1 MIIPNTDELEP
12 NFNEIKLLT
21 DITKDS
27 YALLGLD
34 NTFCVFKSINDILYL
49 IYTNIDCSIISY
61 NLIENKKINEIKN
74 AHTEDIT
81 NFRYYLDKI
90 NKRDLLLSTSAVNN
104 NLKIWNINNFECIL
118 NIHNVNNT
126 GILKSS
132 CFLYDNNTIYIITS
146 NYNDSVNNIKEG
158 IKVFDLNG
166 NKIKDINDSNDDIIY
181 ITTYYDINLSSN
193 FIISGNNGY
202 ILSYNFNDNSIYMKY
217 VDGKNYYDH
226 SSIIIIKS
234 EEMIKMVE
242 SCGDGLIRI
251 WNFHTA
257 EILNR
262 IYVCNC
268 YLYGMH
274 ILNGENILVGCRD
287 KKIRI
292 VDVKNS
298 LIKKEI
304 EGHNKEILTIKKIF
318 HPQFGECLISQGKSN
333 DQIKL
338 WKI

>member
-1 MIIPNTDELEP
+1 MIKPNTDELNQ
-12 NFNEIKLLT
+12 NFYEVKFIT

-27 YALLGLD
+27 YALFGLD

-49 IYTNIDCSIISY
+49 IYTDINSSIISY
-61 NLIENKKINEIKN
+61 NLIENIKINEIKN
-74 AHTEDIT
+74 AHSEYIT
-81 NFRYYLDKI
+81 NFRHYLDKN
-90 NKRDLLLSTSAVNN
+90 NKRDLILSISATNN

-118 NIHNVNNT
+118 IIHNVNNT

-146 NYNDSVNNIKEG
+146 NYNDDVNNIKEG

-166 NKIKDINDSNDDIIY
+166 NKIKDINDSNYDIIF
-181 ITTYYDINLSSN
+181 IATYYDIDLSSN
-193 FIISGNNGY
+193 YIISGNNGH
-202 ILSYNFNDNSIYMKY
+202 IISYNYNDNSIYMIY
-217 VDGKNYYDH
+217 DDSKNYYDH

-234 EEMIKMVE
+234 EEMIKMIE

-251 WNFHTA
+251 WNFHTG

-262 IYVCNC
+262 IYVSDG
-268 YLYGMH
+268 YLYGIQ

-287 KKIRI
+287 KKLRI
-292 VDVKNS
+292 VDIKNS

-304 EGHNKEILTIKKIF
+304 EGHNKEILTVKKIF
-318 HPQFGECLISQGKSN
+318 LPQYGDCLISQGKFD

>member
-1 MIIPNTDELEP
+1 MKKSITNEFNPNL
-12 NFNEIKLLT
+12 NEIKLLT

-49 IYTNIDCSIISY
+49 IYTNIYCSIISY
-61 NLIENKKINEIKN
+61 NLIENKKVNEIKK

-81 NFRYYLDKI
+81 NFRYYLDKN
-90 NKRDLLLSTSAVNN
+90 NKWDLILSISGTNN
-104 NLKIWNINNFECIL
+104 NIKIWNINTFECIL
-118 NIHNVNNT
+118 NIQNVNNT

-132 CFLYDNNTIYIITS
+132 CFLYNNNTIFIITS
-146 NYNDSVNNIKEG
+146 NYNDDENNVKEAIKA
-158 IKVFDLNG
+158 FDLNG
-166 NKIKDINDSNDDIIY
+166 NKIKEINDSNDDIIY
-181 ITTYYDINLSSN
+181 ITSYYDNNLSTN
-193 FIISGNNGY
+193 YIISGNNGY
-202 ILSYNFNDNSIYMKY
+202 IISYNFNDNSIYMKY

-226 SSIIIIKS
+226 SSIIIIES
-234 EEMIKMVE
+234 EEIIKMIE

-251 WNFHTA
+251 WNFHIG

-262 IYVCNC
+262 IYVSNA
-268 YLYGMH
+268 YLYGIH
-274 ILNGENILVGCRD
+274 LFNYENIIVGCRD
-287 KKIRI
+287 RKIRI
-292 VDVKNS
+292 VDIKNG

-304 EGHNKEILTIKKIF
+304 EGHNKEILTIKKLV
-318 HPQFGECLISQGKSN
+318 HLQFGECLITQGKYD